1 VDLVVGQV
9 GRAHGIRGEVSVALR
24 TDEPDSRFTAGA
36 RLRTDRGLQEWLT
49 VASARPHRDRL
60 LVRFTE
66 VPDRTAAERLRGALL
81 LVDAA
86 PVAQADPEEFHDHQL
101 VGLVVRTTSGETV
114 GTVAGV
120 QHLPLQD
127 LLVVAAVDGERLVP
141 FVAALVPEVDL
152 AAGTL
157 TVDAVPGLLDDA
169 AEVALGDGGGDG
181 DGDRDRDADLDGG
194 RIS

>member
-1 VDLVVGQV
+1 MDLVVGQV

-36 RLRTDRGLQEWLT
+36 RLRTDHGPQGWLT
-49 VASARPHRDRL
+49 VASVRPHRDRL

-81 LVDAA
+81 MVDASA
-86 PVAQADPEEFHDHQL
+86 VAQADPEEFHDHQL
-101 VGLVVRTTSGETV
+101 VGLAVQTTSGETV

-127 LLVVAAVDGERLVP
+127 LLVVAAADGERLVP

-169 AEVALGDGGGDG
+169 AEVASGDG
-181 DGDRDRDADLDGG
+181 DGDAADADGDGG